1 MPAPKRRAHDAG
13 STLPA
18 FSHQLHNAGFTTPA
32 LQCRLYNAGSTTSAL
47 WHQLSHVTLTVKN
60 PREKQFLLLGC
71 WDWTDPG
78 LASWRISSVRPTSRI
93 SCIITQQAE
102 TKKGNKI
109 QHKIL
114 FFRLHRISKYLKYF
128 QVVRKTLPLPEEL
141 YSWNFGWNFNK
152 FYLLF
157 LFFSLLNYQAFSSL
171 PCVQQGKISTL
182 NPSMFPFPYNW
193 ELLGISYL
201 IPCRTK
207 TITNDF
213 SSAFSVLKIII
224 PFSLF

>member
-1 MPAPKRRAHDAG
+1 MG
-13 STLPA
+13 
-18 FSHQLHNAGFTTPA
+18 G
-32 LQCRLYNAGSTTSAL
+32 
-47 WHQLSHVTLTVKN
+47 WV
-60 PREKQFLLLGC
+60 LGC

-78 LASWRISSVRPTSRI
+78 LASWRIYSVKPTLRI
-93 SCIITQQAE
+93 SCIITQQTE
-102 TKKGNKI
+102 TKKGNKL

-114 FFRLHRISKYLKYF
+114 FSRLHRISKYLKYF

-141 YSWNFGWNFNK
+141 YSWNFGWNLNK
-152 FYLLF
+152 IYLLF
-157 LFFSLLNYQAFSSL
+157 PFLFPAELLGISVQFSSL

-207 TITNDF
+207 TKTN
-213 SSAFSVLKIII
+213 
-224 PFSLF
+224 